1 MCIVLKLLWKCLR
14 WEQGNIR
21 CLLDGTHPD
30 PVRDCTWAEGFRSWN
45 LWALACAYRFFY
57 AALQK
62 ASVWSC
68 FSPIHSCLSPPPNL
82 NSEEIICLLQQDG
95 FCWKVNYSS
104 SPGKHSPRPAAS
116 SLLHSMH
123 SFFFFLSPTWWSHT
137 APATSLTTYYWQ
149 QRQSFLHPR
158 LPQGIIRGTPI
169 SLSFAQQYME

>member
-1 MCIVLKLLWKCLR
+1 MPQMRTGKYQMPFRWNPPRSSKRLHVSWRFQELESLSPGLCIQV
-14 WEQGNIR
+14 
-21 CLLDGTHPD
+21 
-30 PVRDCTWAEGFRSWN
+30 
-45 LWALACAYRFFY
+45 FY

-149 QRQSFLHPR
+149 QRQSFLHPH